1 MQVAGQPSETLANQP
16 PGSQANKQPPGP
28 LARQSASQ
36 PAIRTPFKHLLLP
49 AMRISLYPSSP
60 SRPPPLLSLSFPCSL
75 SILFPFPFAFSLS
88 LPLCPVVRHLQGV
101 ARRTHNF
108 ATNPRGGWCK
118 QASNQP
124 AERGGQFGSKQRGSL
139 KHADNEQPARR
150 PAGHTAKLSSGQP
163 ARGRPARRPSSQLV
177 CLSASQPASQPARIH
192 RGNSCLSPSAPSLSQ
207 PQQVNRSDASL
218 SLSLSLSLF
227 LCVGVRSS
235 SLIFV

>member
-1 MQVAGQPSETLANQP
+1 MSFPSLP
-16 PGSQANKQPPGP
+16 P
-28 LARQSASQ
+28 
-36 PAIRTPFKHLLLP
+36 
-49 AMRISLYPSSP
+49 SL
-60 SRPPPLLSLSFPCSL
+60 PLLSLSFPWSL

-88 LPLCPVVRHLQGV
+88 FPLCPVVRHLQGV
-101 ARRTHNF
+101 ARQTHNF

-118 QASNQP
+118 QASNHP

-177 CLSASQPASQPARIH
+177 CPSASQPASQPARIH

-207 PQQVNRSDASL
+207 PQQVNRSDAYLSPSL
-218 SLSLSLSLF
+218 SLSLSLSLSF
-227 LCVGVRSS
+227 SVCGCAFIISHVCPGLLWSMTTDWVESAEKQARLLS
-235 SLIFV
+235 